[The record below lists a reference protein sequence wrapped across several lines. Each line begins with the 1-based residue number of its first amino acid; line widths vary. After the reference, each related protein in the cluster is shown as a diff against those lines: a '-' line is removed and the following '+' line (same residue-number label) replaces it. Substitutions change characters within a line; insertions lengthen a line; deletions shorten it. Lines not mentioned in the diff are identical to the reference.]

1 MMILRA
7 FHAESMERG
16 RELCNRRAFRSRFA
30 AMKRLVLSLVLI
42 AASTGA
48 FAAPALLDRAKID
61 RLDHLAIGSH
71 VVVDGFPDG
80 FGGQS
85 SLTFERIDVYARGAR
100 VIVVDA
106 NGEHELAKS
115 KRMQLIGKNAAGDVR
130 VSLAFD
136 PGVVNVHGV
145 GTSTSGTFVVSAER
159 S

>member
-1 MMILRA
+1 
-7 FHAESMERG
+7 MEPRG
-16 RELCNRRAFRSRFA
+16 ELCNGEAHFSGFA
-30 AMKRLVLSLVLI
+30 AMQKLLLSAVLI
-42 AASTGA
+42 AASTSA

-61 RLDHLAIGSH
+61 RLNGLAIGSH

-106 NGEHELAKS
+106 SGEHEVPKS
-115 KRMQLIGKNAAGDVR
+115 KRVQLIGRNAAGDVR

-136 PGVVNVHGV
+136 AGVANVHGV
-145 GTSTSGTFVVSAER
+145 GTSTAATFVVSAVR
-159 S
+159 SAHGLRL